1 MFTYNKPTTATEEVT
16 IQTPY
21 YCRDTYTVMMVT
33 EDNILVKIYPDH
45 SIIKF
50 KENIGI
56 QLVAMKEEI
65 TEADFKNALRNALN
79 NLDQL
84 L

>member
-16 IQTPY
+16 IQTPF
-21 YCRDTYTVMMVT
+21 YCRDTHTVMMVT
-33 EDNILVKIYPDH
+33 DEHHLIKVYPDG
-45 SIIKF
+45 SVIRF
-50 KENIGI
+50 KHNIET
-56 QLVAMKEEI
+56 QLVTMQEEI